1 MPAHQTSSTMR
12 ATPPPAPQPSPMPP
26 TDLPTFLR
34 RGLGTAVFCSFIAL
48 ALTLSGQG
56 AWDVQW
62 AYSLAIGLTA
72 WLVIEMGCTKGWP
85 PGPRGVLLVLAGS
98 VTGFVLGTALGDAYS
113 GTPHPLWQGRSWQAM
128 LLLTLATGT
137 ILSYFFYTQAQA
149 QQLQLHMAQAQRTA
163 AEAQLKLLE
172 AQLEPHMLFN
182 TLANLRALIATDPER
197 AGHMLDRLIDYLRAT
212 LGASRRER
220 HPLADEFARLDDYLA
235 LMAVRMGARL
245 GYALDLPAPLAQAS
259 VPPLLLQPLVEN
271 AIRHGLEPQLAG
283 GRITVRAQATDQG
296 RRLQLCVHDTGPGPN
311 QGLDPGVDP
320 GAGLDAT
327 ATPGSGFGLQQ
338 VRERLATLYGPEGT
352 LELIAASAGGT
363 SAIVTFPLQYAT
375 DTHTAT
381 RPDR

>member
-1 MPAHQTSSTMR
+1 
-12 ATPPPAPQPSPMPP
+12 
-26 TDLPTFLR
+26 
-34 RGLGTAVFCSFIAL
+34 
-48 ALTLSGQG
+48 
-56 AWDVQW
+56 
-62 AYSLAIGLTA
+62 
-72 WLVIEMGCTKGWP
+72 
-85 PGPRGVLLVLAGS
+85 
-98 VTGFVLGTALGDAYS
+98 
-113 GTPHPLWQGRSWQAM
+113 
-128 LLLTLATGT
+128 
-137 ILSYFFYTQAQA
+137 
-149 QQLQLHMAQAQRTA
+149 
-163 AEAQLKLLE
+163 
-172 AQLEPHMLFN
+172 MLFN

-235 LMAVRMGARL
+235 LMAVRMGPRL

-296 RRLQLCVHDTGPGPN
+296 RRLQLCVHDTGPG
-311 QGLDPGVDP
+311 VDP
-320 GAGLDAT
+320 GAGLGAT
-327 ATPGSGFGLQQ
+327 ATPGGGFGLQQ

-375 DTHTAT
+375 DTAT

>member
-1 MPAHQTSSTMR
+1 MQSFTPNILKQAEPARGDRFAGVFEQ
-12 ATPPPAPQPSPMPP
+12 PA
-26 TDLPTFLR
+26 
-34 RGLGTAVFCSFIAL
+34 RGLQHRAR
-48 ALTLSGQG
+48 
-56 AWDVQW
+56 
-62 AYSLAIGLTA
+62 IGLLA
-72 WLVIEMGCTKGWP
+72 VDRQRALRLGQRQ
-85 PGPRGVLLVLAGS
+85 PR
-98 VTGFVLGTALGDAYS
+98 
-113 GTPHPLWQGRSWQAM
+113 PR
-128 LLLTLATGT
+128 
-137 ILSYFFYTQAQA
+137 
-149 QQLQLHMAQAQRTA
+149 RTA

-296 RRLQLCVHDTGPGPN
+296 RRLQLCVHDTGPG
-311 QGLDPGVDP
+311 VDP